1 METMSSEKKN
11 ILVINA
17 GSSSLKYKLYAM
29 PQEELL
35 HKGLTERLHDNHAA
49 ALQPVMTTLK
59 SNMQI
64 DAIAHRVVHGGTDF
78 TQAVRITNAVK
89 SKISHLSELAPL
101 HNPVNLAC
109 IEATEQIFESTPQF
123 AVFDTAFHHTLPPE
137 ASSYAIDE
145 QVAKDCNIRVF
156 GFHGISHRYVS
167 AAAGQFLKRND
178 ARIVSLHLGNG
189 CSMAAIK
196 GGISIDT
203 SMGFSPLSG
212 LVMATRSGDID
223 PVVPLYLCTKLG
235 WQPAD
240 AENFLNKKS
249 GLKGICGMEDMRDIK
264 KAARQNNAAALLA
277 RRLYVYRIKKYIG
290 AYAAA
295 LGGLDALVFTGGV
308 GENDADLRKEVSAGM
323 EWLNIK
329 IDDAKNQHASS
340 ESLTAI
346 QATGAPCQ
354 LLVIP
359 ANEEL
364 EIARQVERI
373 FDF

>member
-1 METMSSEKKN
+1 MEMETMSNKKKN

-35 HKGLTERLHDNHAA
+35 HKGLMERLHDNHAA
-49 ALQPVMTTLK
+49 ALQPVMSELK
-59 SNMQI
+59 RNMQI

-78 TQAVRITNAVK
+78 TEAVRITDDVK
-89 SKISHLSELAPL
+89 NKIRDLSELAPL

-109 IEATEQIFESTPQF
+109 IEATERIFGSTPQF

-145 QVAKDCNIRVF
+145 QVAKDCNIRAF
-156 GFHGISHRYVS
+156 GFHGISHQYVS
-167 AAAGQFLKRND
+167 AAARKFLKKED

-189 CSMAAIK
+189 CSVAAIK
-196 GGISIDT
+196 GSISIDT

-223 PVVPLYLCTKLG
+223 PVVPLYLCQKLG

-240 AENFLNKKS
+240 AENFLNKKA

-264 KAARQNNAAALLA
+264 KAANNHNATALLA
-277 RRLYVYRIKKYIG
+277 RKLYVYRIRKYIG
-290 AYAAA
+290 AYAVA
-295 LGGLDALVFTGGV
+295 LGGLNALVFTGGV
-308 GENDADLRKEVSAGM
+308 GENDADIRAAICAGM
-323 EWLNIK
+323 EWMGVQL
-329 IDDAKNQHASS
+329 DDAKNVRTSSNEITSIHAN
-340 ESLTAI
+340 E
-346 QATGAPCQ
+346 ATCQ
-354 LLVIP
+354 ILVIP

-364 EIARQVERI
+364 QIAREI
-373 FDF
+373 SI